1 MTNATV
7 VTTTYFISSG
17 RKNAM
22 YTLRVER
29 RGGGYTSDNYI
40 CNLSTDP
47 EKAEAK
53 AREYFDRVSARLTE
67 TDTFKMIF
75 QGFADFDLFERRG
88 KLSVFDTEK
97 LELLEQGIMPIGK
110 RKGEVIAEMPMFTVL
125 WWADQSKEDNKNSPV
140 FDAVC
145 AYCMGVALEK
155 DYIAKREEIREQ
167 WEQERQER
175 ISKANHIGGIKQRL
189 EMTGTVEKVISLG
202 YTQVSY
208 YTSVERFMTKI
219 NVDGNVV
226 VYFGNN
232 IANEGDEITF
242 KATVKE
248 HGEYKDV
255 KQTIVQRVKVL

>member
-1 MTNATV
+1 MTNLTK
-7 VTTTYFISSG
+7 VTATYFISSG

-47 EKAEAK
+47 DKAEEK
-53 AREYFDRVSARLTE
+53 AREYYDRMVNRLNQS
-67 TDTFKMIF
+67 DTFEMVF

-88 KLSVFDTEK
+88 KLSVYDTEK

-110 RKGEVIAEMPMFTVL
+110 RKGEVIADMPMFTVL
-125 WWADQSKEDNKNSPV
+125 WWADQSSEKNNDPV
-140 FDAVC
+140 FSAIC
-145 AYCMGVALEK
+145 AYCMGVALDK
-155 DYIAKREEIREQ
+155 DYIAKREELRAE
-167 WEQERQER
+167 WEAERQAK
-175 ISKANHIGGIKQRL
+175 IAAAKHIGEIKQRL
-189 EMTGTVEKVISLG
+189 QMTGTVEKVISLG

-208 YTSVERFMTKI
+208 YTEVERFMTKI

-255 KQTIVQRVKVL
+255 KQTIVQRVKVLE